1 MTDDERRAP
10 EPSELEGGGTE
21 QTWGQGEGRH
31 EPTIPEPDD
40 HDHDHH
46 HDHDHDHDE
55 EVPTSSYADG
65 TPHALDD
72 PDLPLARED
81 EGMDR

>member
-1 MTDDERRAP
+1 MTGTERPTA
-10 EPSELEGGGTE
+10 EPSELEGGGAE

-31 EPTIPEPDD
+31 EATIPQPDD
-40 HDHDHH
+40 Q
-46 HDHDHDHDE
+46 DE
-55 EVPTSSYADG
+55 SEAAPASSYADG
-65 TPHALDD
+65 TPHALGD

>member
-1 MTDDERRAP
+1 MTEAERPSA

-31 EPTIPEPDD
+31 EPTIPDAEEEP
-40 HDHDHH
+40 
-46 HDHDHDHDE
+46 
-55 EVPTSSYADG
+55 TTSYADG
-65 TPHALDD
+65 TARTLDD